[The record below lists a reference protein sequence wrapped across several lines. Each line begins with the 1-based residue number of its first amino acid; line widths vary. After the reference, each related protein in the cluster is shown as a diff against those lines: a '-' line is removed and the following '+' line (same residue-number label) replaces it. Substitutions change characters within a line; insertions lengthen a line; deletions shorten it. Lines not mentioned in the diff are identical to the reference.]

1 MRTRDR
7 TGGVTSPA
15 RVARLS
21 IDEAGAGPV
30 RFRTFLLTAGNGLA
44 PELTTGRRP
53 NRGGRQ
59 HDRVGDGCGLS
70 PSC

>member
-30 RFRTFLLTAGNGLA
+30 RFRTFLLTAGNA
-44 PELTTGRRP
+44 
-53 NRGGRQ
+53 
-59 HDRVGDGCGLS
+59 S
-70 PSC
+70 PRS